1 MQRGLLIDIMYK
13 NGKKYIKC
21 KDCEEYKEL
30 NESNFYKDN
39 TSIGYKRVCKACK
52 KKYYIQNRAKRLAYQ
67 NEYNREKKSL

>member
-21 KDCEEYKEL
+21 KDCGEYKEL
-30 NESNFYKDN
+30 NKNNFYKDN

-67 NEYNREKKSL
+67 NEYNREKKCL